1 MPNLKNYQTLFLD
14 RDGVINQRTPGTYV
28 TKPEEFHFYE
38 GVPQAIAQLS
48 QLFDY
53 IIIVTN
59 QAGIGRGVMT
69 EEDLENVHAHLL
81 SEIEKAGGQIDAIYH
96 SPYRPE
102 QNSDCRKPNTG
113 MALQAQHDF
122 PDIDFESSI
131 IVGDSASD
139 MEFGKR
145 LGMATVLITGKE
157 EEEPELEELEVD
169 FRFEGLVGFVGFLMS
184 DL

>member
-59 QAGIGRGVMT
+59 QAGIGRGLMT
-69 EEDLENVHAHLL
+69 EEDLEKVHAHLL
-81 SEIEKAGGQIDAIYH
+81 SVIEKEGGQIDAIYH

-102 QNSDCRKPNTG
+102 LNSECRKPNVG
-113 MALQAQHDF
+113 MAFRPSTTSRKLILKH
-122 PDIDFESSI
+122 PSSLVILLRIWNLES
-131 IVGDSASD
+131 DWAW
-139 MEFGKR
+139 
-145 LGMATVLITGKE
+145 L
-157 EEEPELEELEVD
+157 
-169 FRFEGLVGFVGFLMS
+169 RF
-184 DL
+184 